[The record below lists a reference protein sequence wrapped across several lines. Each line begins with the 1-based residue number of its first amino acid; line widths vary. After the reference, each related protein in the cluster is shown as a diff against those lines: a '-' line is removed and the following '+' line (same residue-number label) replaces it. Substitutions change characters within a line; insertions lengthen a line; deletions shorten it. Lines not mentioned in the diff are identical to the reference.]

1 MINFTSLPTSLPS
14 FPSTWT
20 APTSC
25 FASTNYYRVL
35 LGSGYVSNMYGTPT
49 PVFTG
54 NYPTGDCWPP
64 SSTKGVPYLTT
75 GDCPPGF
82 TRACATAGPES
93 RGKLVSTV
101 TCCPSV
107 TGNVFSF
114 MCKDNEYGC
123 HATATSGAVWTG
135 VITDIGLDTPT
146 EAPVTRTP
154 YLNEGL
160 EAWGIKLIS
169 VAPPSTTAPTLS
181 TTVVAQ
187 QTDHEPSTTAIPSG
201 GQEPPSEQRRLRTGA
216 IVGISIGVIIAVS
229 LLGLAFLVVVRARR
243 TRHTQSAST
252 SANSYTEGPECENT
266 NETDA
271 RYAARFLHSRD
282 APKGPTWELPG

>member
-1 MINFTSLPTSLPS
+1 MLSPSRVVTPPTQQSNTVACNIVPVHQVRATCTTCNLLSRFDHAVAHGVPLRRIPSCFECPVFAEHTYPLPLPHQMINFTSLPTSLPS

-101 TCCPSV
+101 TCCPRCAAS
-107 TGNVFSF
+107 
-114 MCKDNEYGC
+114 
-123 HATATSGAVWTG
+123 A
-135 VITDIGLDTPT
+135 
-146 EAPVTRTP
+146 
-154 YLNEGL
+154 
-160 EAWGIKLIS
+160 
-169 VAPPSTTAPTLS
+169 
-181 TTVVAQ
+181 
-187 QTDHEPSTTAIPSG
+187 
-201 GQEPPSEQRRLRTGA
+201 
-216 IVGISIGVIIAVS
+216 
-229 LLGLAFLVVVRARR
+229 LLPIHG
-243 TRHTQSAST
+243 
-252 SANSYTEGPECENT
+252 
-266 NETDA
+266 
-271 RYAARFLHSRD
+271 
-282 APKGPTWELPG
+282 